1 MIIITFSDIFGTEP
15 EKSEGP
21 ACNRYEYEMCTI
33 FLFMGVLL
41 TYF

>member
-21 ACNRYEYEMCTI
+21 ACNRYEYDI
-33 FLFMGVLL
+33 SIYGSIVDVFLNFH
-41 TYF
+41 